1 MRKVFITKSNF
12 IFSLSFLSAIF
23 FYSCAPTRLI
33 RPLNKGEKVIS
44 ANLGGPLFDFHNLT
58 IPIPLTSLMYAQGLT
73 DNTSVFGSIHTTSL
87 LFGVAQTDI
96 GICQKVYY
104 NDSLR
109 LGVSANPAL
118 NIAQEF
124 WPATSGGFKC
134 WPQLDLNA
142 YWEFNPHKSF
152 VYAGIENWFEL
163 AQQRPDGET
172 QTTHWI
178 YCPQIGYTSVRH
190 KWNYDFELKFIAP
203 NLDNLPNV
211 VDYFGIGG
219 NGALAVYF
227 TVTYKLF

>member
-1 MRKVFITKSNF
+1 VKKVFTAKNN
-12 IFSLSFLSAIF
+12 SFLFLFFSVVL

-44 ANLGGPLFDFHNLT
+44 ANIGGPLFAYDNLT
-58 IPIPLTSLMYAQGLT
+58 IPVPLTSLMYAQGIT

-96 GICQKVYY
+96 GVCQEIYY

-109 LGVSANPAL
+109 LGVSVNPAL

-134 WPQLDLNA
+134 WPQLDVNA
-142 YWEFNPHKSF
+142 YWEFKPHKSF

-172 QTTHWI
+172 QSTHWI
-178 YCPQIGYTSVRH
+178 YCPQIGYTYVRR
-190 KWNYDFELKFIAP
+190 KLNYDIELKFIAP
-203 NLDNLPNV
+203 NLNNLPNV

-219 NGALAVYF
+219 KGALAPYI
-227 TVTYKLF
+227 TVIYKLF